1 MSVAKHRPEDYG
13 IRFIRAREPVEAGRA
28 GGEEAAQTTHNGP
41 TKWKWAPV
49 NLNDPLDY
57 VTGRSVMALAAP
69 NLGEKS
75 CWYSECRNATGAP
88 METAMCGPWT
98 EGAQITGKILATGLL
113 TDIREGLR
121 NAGHPEGRRTTAIAG
136 ATHVRAVL
144 EMAWQH
150 ALEEALEGAAEKV
163 DNILDRRKLQRWA
176 EPGRTRAG
184 GEDRE
189 KNARALHHGTMA
201 QDVGAVAET
210 RSRNRR
216 TSTELTSPPP
226 RPIRTVP

>member
-13 IRFIRAREPVEAGRA
+13 IRFIRAREPIEAGRA

-69 NLGEKS
+69 NLGGKS
-75 CWYSECRNATGAP
+75 CWYSECRNASGAP

-150 ALEEALEGAAEKV
+150 ALEEALEGTAEKV
-163 DNILDRRKLQRWA
+163 DNILDRRKLQRWLSRDELDQVEKIGKRMREHCTTA
-176 EPGRTRAG
+176 QWRKTWERWLKLVAAT
-184 GEDRE
+184 GE
-189 KNARALHHGTMA
+189 RAL
-201 QDVGAVAET
+201 
-210 RSRNRR
+210 S
-216 TSTELTSPPP
+216 
-226 RPIRTVP
+226 